1 MIYFKKTAM
10 AVLALSNAV
19 VFAGTMGPVCMV
31 GNVSVPCASTAWEFG
46 AHALYL
52 KPSYSG
58 YLDSISFFSGSSV
71 GNAVQTTSGSI
82 TTNVTNTN
90 IVDNSLAWTWA
101 FNLEAAYHFNT
112 GNDLNLNWY
121 HLSHNKTDYNWSD
134 SKDNFTV
141 PPPEHTSD
149 NYQSSVEPSWDAV
162 NLELGQHVD
171 FSEHKK
177 IRFHGGVQYA
187 RIHTGIQS
195 ARMSTVIAEGAIT
208 DSTVGYGN
216 LGLTYNGFG
225 PRVGADM
232 SYSLVRGLVV
242 YANGATAML
251 AGKSNLTSA
260 GTISATSIT
269 PSTITNSIYTT
280 NQGHKTIVP
289 ELEGK
294 L

>member
-1 MIYFKKTAM
+1 
-10 AVLALSNAV
+10 
-19 VFAGTMGPVCMV
+19 
-31 GNVSVPCASTAWEFG
+31 
-46 AHALYL
+46 
-52 KPSYSG
+52 
-58 YLDSISFFSGSSV
+58 
-71 GNAVQTTSGSI
+71 
-82 TTNVTNTN
+82 
-90 IVDNSLAWTWA
+90 
-101 FNLEAAYHFNT
+101 
-112 GNDLNLNWY
+112 
-121 HLSHNKTDYNWSD
+121 
-134 SKDNFTV
+134 
-141 PPPEHTSD
+141 
-149 NYQSSVEPSWDAV
+149 
-162 NLELGQHVD
+162 
-171 FSEHKK
+171 
-177 IRFHGGVQYA
+177 
-187 RIHTGIQS
+187 
-195 ARMSTVIAEGAIT
+195 MSTVIAEGAIT

-294 L
+294 LGLNYSCVLSRGELTIDAGYLWVNYFNVHAIEFVDSNFAIQGPTVGIKWIGNFI